1 MITRTRLLLALVAF
15 SLLAAACGPGEHG
28 PWLNEH
34 GEIISNAYVLEY
46 DGLARCDQLDVTFFH
61 FFGRQ
66 YAKDPNGVLGEL
78 VSVDGLRPLTFLRGT
93 DLPSTAVPA
102 LITHNNRAIYL
113 NDPDVEDY
121 LYIVI
126 DDQVV
131 ERWPR
136 AEQRCTVGL

>member
-1 MITRTRLLLALVAF
+1 MPSRTRLLLAVVLL
-15 SLLAAACGPGEHG
+15 SLAVVACGPGEHG

-78 VSVDGLRPLTFLRGT
+78 VSLDGLRTLTFTRGT
-93 DLPSTAVPA
+93 DLPSTAEPS
-102 LITHNNRAIYL
+102 LITHNNREIYL
-113 NDPDVEDY
+113 NAPDVEDY

-126 DDQVV
+126 DNQVV